1 MESGL
6 EQQETDRGE
15 SVAKFKAIAD
25 SLTIRDSSQFQNQE
39 IDYSTKPWRKTL
51 AERIK
56 KGHGDIVVLIQ
67 LGAGARSDG
76 IVSPSH
82 LDPENLEAWLAY
94 RLPNR
99 IYGSTWAPIMG
110 KVEREDLKHEFAS
123 LSELKFGEFIRL
135 VPVLREEKEE
145 KATAQAL
152 APAGFLAKPYLDKD
166 SGRIIHVAIKVYP
179 VIPELQERD
188 PTFVAEGDR
197 EHSQVGWF
205 KLTELPTNQMAE
217 GTRKAIQNALIKL
230 AEIQK

>member
-6 EQQETDRGE
+6 EKQEIDHGE
-15 SVAKFKAIAD
+15 RAAKFKAIAD
-25 SLTIRDSSQFQNQE
+25 SLTIRDPNQFQDQE
-39 IDYSTKPWRKTL
+39 IDYSKPWRKTL
-51 AERIK
+51 TERIK
-56 KGHGDIVVLIQ
+56 TGRGDIVVLIQ
-67 LGAGARSDG
+67 LRAGARSDG
-76 IVSPSH
+76 TVSSER

-94 RLPNR
+94 RLPDR

-110 KVEREDLKHEFAS
+110 KVEEKDLKHEFVS
-123 LSELKFGEFIRL
+123 LPKLEFGEFIRL

-145 KATAQAL
+145 KVTAQSL

-197 EHSQVGWF
+197 EHSKARWF
-205 KLTELPTNQMAE
+205 KLTELPVSQMAE
-217 GTRKAIQNALIKL
+217 GTKKAVQNALIKL

>member
-110 KVEREDLKHEFAS
+110 KVEERDLKHEFAS
-123 LSELKFGEFIRL
+123 LPKLKFGEFIRL
-135 VPVLREEKEE
+135 VPVLREEKEVSE
-145 KATAQAL
+145 KGWLLDVMRCVDKLSKKEFTLDEIYNFENELSLLHPENKHIKDKIRQQL
-152 APAGFLAKPYLDKD
+152 QFLRNKGYSKKIED
-166 SGRIIHVAIKVYP
+166 IIS
-179 VIPELQERD
+179 
-188 PTFVAEGDR
+188 
-197 EHSQVGWF
+197 SQ
-205 KLTELPTNQMAE
+205 LPSE
-217 GTRKAIQNALIKL
+217 
-230 AEIQK
+230 